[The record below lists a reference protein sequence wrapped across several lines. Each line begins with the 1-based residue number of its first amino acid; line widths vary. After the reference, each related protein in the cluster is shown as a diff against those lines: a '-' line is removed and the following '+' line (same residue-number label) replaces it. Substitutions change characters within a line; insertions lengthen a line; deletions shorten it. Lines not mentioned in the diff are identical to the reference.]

1 MGFSPKSLFI
11 DIALN
16 FFRTPFFLPKLIPE
30 LTWRIETPAKELYL
44 TFDDGPVPGPTE
56 FVLDVLQNANVVA
69 TFFCIGDNI
78 RKYPALLSKV
88 IKANHVVANHTFNH
102 LSGWK
107 TGTKSYIDNIKLCE
121 AQIISND
128 PLPAKESRSTRPPF
142 LFRPPYGR
150 ITPSQIKSLRDYEIV
165 MWDVLTNDYARSLSP
180 ERCLK
185 GSIAAT
191 RPGSIIVFHDSLKAE
206 KNMTFVLPRYVEHFV
221 NLGYT
226 FKALR

>member
-1 MGFSPKSLFI
+1 M
-11 DIALN
+11 N
-16 FFRTPFFLPKLIPE
+16 FFRTPFLLPILFPE

-44 TFDDGPVPGPTE
+44 TFDDGPVPGPTDFALE
-56 FVLDVLQNANVVA
+56 ALQKTNTAA

-78 RKYPALLSKV
+78 SKHPVLLKKM
-88 IKANHVVANHTFNH
+88 IAANHAVANHTHNH
-102 LSGWK
+102 LNGWK
-107 TGTKSYIDNIKLCE
+107 TGTQSYLDNIKLCE
-121 AQIISND
+121 EQIKAD
-128 PLPAKESRSTRPPF
+128 YPLSVTEKESAIHPF

-150 ITPSQIKSLRDYEIV
+150 ITRGQIKSLTDYKIV

-191 RPGSIIVFHDSLKAE
+191 RTGSIIVFHDSLKAE
-206 KNMTFVLPRYVEHFV
+206 RNMTFVLPRFIEHFV

-226 FKALR
+226 FKVLR